1 MELFRIGLLPVTLND
16 VVDVVLLGVLLYAV
30 LLWLYRLNLLG
41 VALLL
46 LSMAILLKLV
56 SLIELMALAFFLRQ
70 VVGLLALILGIA
82 LAPELRRFLLSFR
95 LLPGIALFRK
105 TVLTHQ
111 QAETLAQELIE
122 ALQLLSKNG
131 LGALIALE
139 GNTDLTPFTQTG
151 DPLQMP
157 LEARMLLMIFEKKS
171 PLHDGAV
178 IVRGDKIIAARCSL
192 PSSERLDLPQTYGHR
207 HRAAIGLSEQTDALV
222 LVVSE
227 ETGLISF
234 ARHGELKRLPLV
246 ELKKLLVQFYLD

>member
-1 MELFRIGLLPVTLND
+1 MELFRIGLLPVTWRD
-16 VVDVVLLGVLLYAV
+16 VADIALLGTVLYAV
-30 LLWLYRLNLLG
+30 LRWLYRLNLLG

-46 LSMAILLKLV
+46 LSMAIFLKLA
-56 SLIELMALAFFLRQ
+56 SLIELVALAFFLRQ
-70 VVGLLALILGIA
+70 VVGLLAIVLGIA

-105 TVLTHQ
+105 TVLSQ
-111 QAETLAQELIE
+111 QEAEKLAQELIE

-139 GNTDLTPFTQTG
+139 GNTDLTPFIQTG

-178 IVRGDKIIAARCSL
+178 LVRGDKIVAARCTL
-192 PSSERLDLPQTYGHR
+192 PLSERLDLPQSYGQR
-207 HRAAIGLSEQTDALV
+207 HRAAIGLSEHTDALV

-246 ELKKLLVQFYLD
+246 ELKKLLVQFYLT